1 MIFLSFH
8 LREQQ
13 ARDMIHSTYSDIFW
27 HVSQQDIWTRFIV
40 FIDTE
45 YIFLRKKKT
54 LDKF

>member
-13 ARDMIHSTYSDIFW
+13 ARDMIHSTYSDIFL